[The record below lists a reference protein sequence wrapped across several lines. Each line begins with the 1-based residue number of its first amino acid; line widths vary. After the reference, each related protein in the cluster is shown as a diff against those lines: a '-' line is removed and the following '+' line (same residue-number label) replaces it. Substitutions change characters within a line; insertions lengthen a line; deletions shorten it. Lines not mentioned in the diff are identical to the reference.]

1 MRPVDWLKG
10 LAPLVGGGRRWG
22 ADCLAGAPVPAPE
35 RCAALDCDSIRLTLL
50 AEGERARVTC
60 LEDPGGDR
68 ARKLAGLGILPG
80 VDLVLL
86 QRTAGFVFRIGHA
99 EIALDVELAGAIRV
113 RRESDHSSGLAE

>member
-1 MRPVDWLKG
+1 
-10 LAPLVGGGRRWG
+10 
-22 ADCLAGAPVPAPE
+22 
-35 RCAALDCDSIRLTLL
+35 
-50 AEGERARVTC
+50 VTC

-99 EIALDVELAGAIRV
+99 EIALDVELATAIRGAQRIGALSPARV
-113 RRESDHSSGLAE
+113 VAVDVFILFTDASDASLLVGAGALGLVYGSFVPNLYR